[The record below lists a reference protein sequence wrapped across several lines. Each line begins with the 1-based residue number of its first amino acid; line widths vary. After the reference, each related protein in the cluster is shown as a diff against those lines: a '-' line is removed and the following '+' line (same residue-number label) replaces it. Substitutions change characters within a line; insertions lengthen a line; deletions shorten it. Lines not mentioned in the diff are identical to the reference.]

1 MCVLMNKTN
10 VCFDPLIVKYTL
22 NRFYLSRSNNNL
34 RELFS
39 NQASNFQSPWSLGI
53 KFSFCSKCILK
64 VPLNIYQSIKIP
76 VGQHCL
82 HLCVSVNLWF
92 SLLPF
97 VISKMILYSKTA
109 TQSAS
114 STMDKALKTKVCF
127 NVWILHSF
135 GHLMTSESN
144 QWWNRESCC
153 CGYVMCCLKWERSH
167 VLSCAA
173 EPRSFLRLE
182 GCQAKHE
189 IS

>member
-10 VCFDPLIVKYTL
+10 ECFDPFIVKYTL
-22 NRFYLSRSNNNL
+22 NRICLSRSKLSFKLQTFNL
-34 RELFS
+34 LDHLPSNLVFALSAFS
-39 NQASNFQSPWSLGI
+39 
-53 KFSFCSKCILK
+53 
-64 VPLNIYQSIKIP
+64 LNIYQSIKIP

-82 HLCVSVNLWF
+82 HSCVSVNLWF

-97 VISKMILYSKTA
+97 VISKIILYSKTA
-109 TQSAS
+109 THLVS
-114 STMDKALKTKVCF
+114 STMDKVLRTKVCF
-127 NVWILHSF
+127 NVWIPHSF
-135 GHLMTSESN
+135 GHLIMSESN

-173 EPRSFLRLE
+173 EPRSFLHLE